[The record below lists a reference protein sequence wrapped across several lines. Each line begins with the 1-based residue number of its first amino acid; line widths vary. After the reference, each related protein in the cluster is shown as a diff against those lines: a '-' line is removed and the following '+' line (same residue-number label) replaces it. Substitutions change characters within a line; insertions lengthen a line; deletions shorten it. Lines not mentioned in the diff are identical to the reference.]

1 MTVAQ
6 LIKVLEQ
13 MPQDNQVHYDD
24 SVYGFSVVVSVKS
37 AELYTTKF
45 GKSIYDLEDTHKPES
60 AVVLR

>member
-13 MPQDNQVHYDD
+13 MPQDNQVHY
-24 SVYGFSVVVSVKS
+24 VYGFSVVVSVKS